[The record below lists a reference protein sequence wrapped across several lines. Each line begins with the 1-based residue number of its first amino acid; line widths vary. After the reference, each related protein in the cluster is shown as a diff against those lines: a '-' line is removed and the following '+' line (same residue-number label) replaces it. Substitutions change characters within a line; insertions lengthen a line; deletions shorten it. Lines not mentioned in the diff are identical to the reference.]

1 MAISGIQTTIR
12 TNACNAHVDA
22 LDVGTTDATGDFA
35 VYTTAFGTLL
45 ATLLFTNPAFGN
57 AAAGVATA
65 SAITSGTA
73 GNSGTAAAVRNRDR
87 DNATCWDMTAGAG
100 SGDYNMTNTSITGG
114 DSVACTSYTF
124 TCPAS

>member
-1 MAISGIQTTIR
+1 MALSGIQTTLR
-12 TNACNAHVDA
+12 TNACNAFVDG
-22 LDVGTTDATGDFA
+22 LDVGTTDATGDMA

-65 SAITSGTA
+65 SAITSGVA

-87 DNATCWDMTAGAG
+87 DNTTCWDMTAAAG
-100 SGDYNMTNTSITGG
+100 SGDYNMNSTTITTS
-114 DSVACTSYTF
+114 DVVACTSYTF
-124 TCPAS
+124 TVPAS